1 MKSNPLAV
9 AAGLMFLAGSA
20 ATNTATSQ
28 AATTRAYTE
37 GSIGVTTYV
46 KTKPGMFDRYMAY
59 LDGPY
64 KTEMEAE
71 KAAGIIQDYM
81 ILTSEART
89 PADHDVMLI
98 VVYKNWAA
106 LDGLQDRTD
115 AIANRALQS
124 TPQQRDQQFIDRGA
138 MREILGNRT
147 YQRLMLR

>member
-9 AAGLMFLAGSA
+9 AASLVILAGSA

-28 AATTRAYTE
+28 GTTRAYTE
-37 GSIGVTTYV
+37 GPIAVMTFV

-64 KTEMEAE
+64 KTELEAE
-71 KAAGIIQDYM
+71 KAAGIVQDYA

-89 PADHDVMLI
+89 PPDHDVMLI
-98 VVYKNWAA
+98 VWYKNWAA
-106 LDGLQDRTD
+106 RDGLQDRTD
-115 AIANRALQS
+115 AIANRALAS

-138 MREILGNRT
+138 MREILGSRT
-147 YQRLMLR
+147 YQRLVLK

>member
-1 MKSNPLAV
+1 MKFNALAV
-9 AAGLMFLAGSA
+9 AASLLLVAGSA
-20 ATNTATSQ
+20 ATNTVTSQ
-28 AATTRAYTE
+28 ATTRAYNE
-37 GSIGVTTYV
+37 GTIGVMTYV

-64 KTEMEAE
+64 KTQMEAE
-71 KAAGIIQDYM
+71 KAAGIIQDYA

-98 VVYKNWAA
+98 VIYKNWAA

-115 AIANRALQS
+115 AIANRTLQNTS
-124 TPQQRDQQFIDRGA
+124 QQRDQQFIDRGA
-138 MREILGNRT
+138 MREVLGNRT

>member
-1 MKSNPLAV
+1 MKFNALAV
-9 AAGLMFLAGSA
+9 AASLLLLAGSA

-28 AATTRAYTE
+28 ATTRAYTE
-37 GSIGVTTYV
+37 GTIGVMTYV

-71 KAAGIIQDYM
+71 KKAGIIDNYL
-81 ILTSEART
+81 ILTSDART
-89 PADHDVMLI
+89 PADHDLLLI
-98 VVYKNWAA
+98 VIYKNWAA

-124 TPQQRDQQFIDRGA
+124 TPQQRDQQSIDRGA
-138 MREILGNRT
+138 MREILGSRT
-147 YQRLMLR
+147 YQQLNLR

>member
-1 MKSNPLAV
+1 MKSRLLAV
-9 AAGLMFLAGSA
+9 AAGLMILAVSA

-28 AATTRAYTE
+28 ATTRAYTQ
-37 GSIGVTTYV
+37 GPIAVTTYV

-64 KTEMEAE
+64 KTELEAE
-71 KAAGIIQDYM
+71 KAAGIVLDYA

-89 PADHDVMLI
+89 PPDHDVML
-98 VVYKNWAA
+98 VVMYKNWAA

-115 AIANRALQS
+115 AIANRALAS

-138 MREILGNRT
+138 MRDIIGSRT
-147 YQRLMLR
+147 YQRLLLK

>member
-9 AAGLMFLAGSA
+9 VAGLLLLGGSA
-20 ATNTATSQ
+20 AAQTAPAQ
-28 AATTRAYTE
+28 ASTRAYTQ
-37 GSIGVTTYV
+37 GPIGVMTYA

-59 LDGPY
+59 LAGPY

-71 KAAGIIQDYM
+71 KAAGIIQDYA

-89 PADHDVMLI
+89 PADHDVLLI
-98 VVYKNWAA
+98 VLYKNWAA

-115 AIANRALQS
+115 AVANRALSS

>member
-1 MKSNPLAV
+1 MKSSPLAV
-9 AAGLMFLAGSA
+9 AAAVIFLAGSA

-28 AATTRAYTE
+28 AATRAYTE
-37 GSIGVTTYV
+37 GPVMVMTYV
-46 KTKPGMFDRYMAY
+46 KTKPGMFDRYLAY
-59 LDGPY
+59 VNGPY

-71 KAAGIIQDYM
+71 KAAGIIQDYG
-81 ILTSEART
+81 ILTSESRT
-89 PADHDVMLI
+89 PADHDVML
-98 VVYKNWAA
+98 VVMYKNWAA

>member
-9 AAGLMFLAGSA
+9 AAGLMLLAASA

-28 AATTRAYTE
+28 ATTRAYTQ
-37 GSIGVTTYV
+37 GPIAVMTYV

-64 KTEMEAE
+64 KTELEAE
-71 KAAGIIQDYM
+71 KAAGIVQDYA
-81 ILTSEART
+81 ILTSDART
-89 PADHDVMLI
+89 PADHDVLLI
-98 VVYKNWAA
+98 VMYKNWSA

-115 AIANRALQS
+115 AIQNRVLQNTS
-124 TPQQRDQQFIDRGA
+124 QQRDQQFIDRGA

-147 YQRLMLR
+147 YQRLILR

>member
-9 AAGLMFLAGSA
+9 AASLVILAGSA

-28 AATTRAYTE
+28 ATTRAYTE
-37 GSIGVTTYV
+37 GPIAVMTFV

-64 KTEMEAE
+64 KTELEAE
-71 KAAGIIQDYM
+71 KAAGIIQDYA

-89 PADHDVMLI
+89 PPDHDVMLI
-98 VVYKNWAA
+98 VWYKNWAA
-106 LDGLQDRTD
+106 RDGLQDRTD
-115 AIANRALQS
+115 AIANRALAS

-138 MREILGNRT
+138 MRDVLGTRT
-147 YQRLMLR
+147 YQRLLLR